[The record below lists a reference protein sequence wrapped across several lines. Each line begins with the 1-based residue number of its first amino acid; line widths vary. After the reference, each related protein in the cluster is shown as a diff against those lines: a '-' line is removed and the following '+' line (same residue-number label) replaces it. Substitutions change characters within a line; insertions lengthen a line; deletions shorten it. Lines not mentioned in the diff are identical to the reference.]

1 MICQTDQTTPSTRPT
16 GDSQGHRPFPMANQN
31 GSVMVLALMIMAV
44 MMVIVIASS
53 DTVVTENYIIRN
65 VGIHKENVNLVESA
79 LMMGLQRFMQIP
91 DNDPD
96 NFDPDISNTDWIN
109 NRNDAW
115 TTGAWYNRGDVS
127 TMLNANNS
135 LNGHED
141 GFRNNVMATL
151 ATRGE
156 AANGGLRYAIVGWE
170 PVDLRDRGQFEPG
183 GGRRGDLA
191 CRPNSRGVRL
201 RRRGRCGQRQRHAAH
216 GTRSQKTM
224 VGYSFIGNGCSSNQ
238 TGVPVNPHNT
248 RKAGQV

>member
-1 MICQTDQTTPSTRPT
+1 MICQTDQTTPSARPT

-135 LNGHED
+135 INGNED
-141 GFRNNVMATL
+141 GFGNNVIATL

-156 AANGGLRYAIVGWE
+156 AANGGLRCAVVGWE
-170 PVDLRDRGQFEPG
+170 PVVYATGGSSSLVVGAGAIWHAGRIIGEYVSVDG
-183 GGRRGDLA
+183 GGADNGNGMLRMELG
-191 CRPNSRGVRL
+191 L
-201 RRRGRCGQRQRHAAH
+201 RRQW
-216 GTRSQKTM
+216 
-224 VGYSFIGNGCSSNQ
+224 
-238 TGVPVNPHNT
+238 
-248 RKAGQV
+248 